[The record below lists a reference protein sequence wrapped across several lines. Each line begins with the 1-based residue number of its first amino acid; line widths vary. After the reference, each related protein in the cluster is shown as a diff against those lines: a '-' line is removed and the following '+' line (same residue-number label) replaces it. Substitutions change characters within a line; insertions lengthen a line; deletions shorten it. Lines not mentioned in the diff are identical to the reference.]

1 MIIIGSRYEV
11 GDIVPVRTPRSSTA
25 AVTVL
30 RPALESGDEP
40 QQYLHW
46 TEGDRLDLLSERK
59 YGTPREWWRVLDV
72 NGRILNPL
80 DLRPGVKVYL
90 P

>member
-1 MIIIGSRYEV
+1 MIIIGSRYETADV
-11 GDIVPVRTPRSSTA
+11 VPVRTTRNSTA
-25 AVTVL
+25 AITVL
-30 RPALESGDEP
+30 RPLAQEVDDP
-40 QQYLHW
+40 QQYLYW
-46 TEGDRLDLLSERK
+46 TDGDRLDLLSERK